1 MLISIEWFRWD
12 WLSSNLKALGIY
24 MALLYTRFNH
34 FDKADVSKEMG
45 WVLEGEELDEV
56 RDERRV

>member
-1 MLISIEWFRWD
+1 
-12 WLSSNLKALGIY
+12 

-45 WVLEGEELDEV
+45 WVLEGEKLDEV